1 MVFASITYLA
11 YGLVAAALIGGQA
24 LRHAILRRRQRETIT
39 PESLRTLRHRGN
51 SQRALVAVLAI
62 VGGVAIH
69 QAGHQADLERRRSLA
84 LSSEL
89 AVLSLPAADIEA
101 LSRQP
106 AQPDPDALTRVVQAL
121 RAVKMRDPRLSFVYL
136 VARQPDGSVAFLAD
150 AEDPS
155 SSEYSTPGEPYPEAS
170 PELRAM
176 FDTKRYFVEGPLRDR
191 YGTWISAFSCVYAP
205 SAFTM
210 VAALGLDI
218 PAHIW
223 NRNVHRNQWMALGL
237 ALVLVVIALQL
248 TWMQQWTDFARARI
262 TASEERYRRLY
273 ALQQA
278 VLDSTHQIIFSTL
291 ADGTLST
298 FNRAAERLLGFPSA
312 ELVGR
317 ANVTQLLDA
326 EEIRARVQ
334 AANPQTGQALPA
346 EFAVLLSHTHDGVTE
361 EREWTFV
368 RKDGSR
374 VPVSLTL
381 SPILDERGG
390 VSGFVGVAA
399 DITERKAAAA
409 ALRRRDRLL
418 IGAAAAGN
426 YLLHRAEGF
435 DAAIQSALAALG
447 DAADA
452 DRAYIFQ
459 NVTHLT
465 TGQPGARQRYEWVHE
480 GVAPRVENAV
490 LQFVPTEGGF
500 QWWQDVLS
508 RGETISGPPASLPAD
523 LCTRLEQ
530 QGIRSL
536 LVVPIFMGSQYW
548 GFIGFDDCQRE
559 RQWTQSEQSILV
571 TAAGA
576 LGGALSRREAA
587 EALQRAREREI
598 EIGFR
603 IQSALLQADAPSAL
617 TGMSIAGRAIPSAGI
632 AGDFMNF
639 FRFDNRCVDIVV
651 GDVMGKGVPAAL
663 LGAATKNAFNRANL
677 EATHALA
684 GRRLPRPSEIVER
697 VALRMVNQ
705 LIELDSFV
713 TGVYARVDAARHL
726 LTLVNCG
733 HTRPALWHH
742 ASGVVEFLDGVNMPL
757 GFLPDERYEERT
769 VPVAPGDVLVLY
781 SDGVT
786 EARQRDCP
794 EVVFGED
801 GLANVLAAVGAAE
814 PAVVVARIA
823 DALFAFSG
831 TDAVADDFTCVAV
844 VFTNVGNEP
853 LVRSG
858 VHETTS
864 SMSNLTAC
872 RAFLRE
878 SLRAHPGLAGQGD
891 VIDRIELAVV
901 EALTNVVRHGC
912 QGAHD
917 RPLWLEIAF
926 GPELCRITLRYRG
939 EPFSPP
945 EVQTPDPTRLV
956 PGGWGL
962 YIMEQC
968 MDRVRYGCDDQGLAF
983 IQLDKLLQAQVSNT
997 GEQA

>member
-1 MVFASITYLA
+1 MVFAFITYLA
-11 YGLVAAALIGGQA
+11 YGVVAAALIGGQA
-24 LRHAILRRRQRETIT
+24 LRHARLRRRQRETIT

-106 AQPDPDALTRVVQAL
+106 AQPDPDALTRVVHAL
-121 RAVKMRDPRLSFVYL
+121 RAVKMRDPRLNFVYL
-136 VARQPDGSVAFLAD
+136 VARQQDGSLAFLAD

-155 SSEYSTPGEPYPEAS
+155 SSEYSTPGESYPEAS

-191 YGTWISAFSCVYAP
+191 HGTWISAFSCVYAP
-205 SAFTM
+205 SGFTM

-262 TASEERYRRLY
+262 SASEERYRRLY

-278 VLDSTHQIIFSTL
+278 VLDSASQIIFSTL

-298 FNRAAERLLGFPSA
+298 FNRAAERLLGFPAA

-334 AANPQTGQALPA
+334 AANPQTGQVLPA
-346 EFAVLLSHTHDGVTE
+346 EFAVLLSHSHDGIIE

-381 SPILDERGG
+381 SPNLDESGG

-426 YLLHRAEGF
+426 HLLLRDEGF
-435 DAAIQSALAALG
+435 DAAIHGALAALG

-452 DRAYIFQ
+452 DRAYIFE
-459 NVTHLT
+459 NIAHPS
-465 TGQPGARQRYEWVHE
+465 TGAPGSCQRYEWTRE
-480 GVAPRVENAV
+480 GVAPQHDNAS
-490 LQFVPTEGGF
+490 LPFIPNEGGF
-500 QWWQDVLS
+500 IWWQDTLA
-508 RGETISGPPASLPAD
+508 RGETISGPPAAMPAD
-523 LCTRLEQ
+523 LHGLLAS

-536 LVVPIFMGSQYW
+536 LVVPIFMGARYW
-548 GFIGFDDCQRE
+548 GFIGFDDCQQE
-559 RQWTQSEQSILV
+559 RLWSASEQSILV

-576 LGGALSRREAA
+576 LGGALSRRQAG

-603 IQSALLQADAPSAL
+603 IQSTLLQADAPSSL
-617 TGMSIAGRAIPSAGI
+617 TGMSMAGCATPSAGI
-632 AGDFMNF
+632 AGDFMDYVC
-639 FRFDNRCVDIVV
+639 FDNRSVDVV
-651 GDVMGKGVPAAL
+651 IGDVMGKGVPAAL
-663 LGAATKNAFNRANL
+663 LGAATKNAFNRAHMD
-677 EATHALA
+677 AAHALG
-684 GRRLPRPSEIVER
+684 GRRLPSPAEIVSR
-697 VALRMVNQ
+697 VNRRMVRQ
-705 LIELDSFV
+705 LIELESFV
-713 TGVYARVDAARHL
+713 TGVYVRIDAARNT

-733 HTRPALWHH
+733 HTRPALLRHTTG
-742 ASGVVEFLDGVNMPL
+742 AVEFIDGSNMPL
-757 GFLPDERYEERT
+757 GFLENEHYDEHT
-769 VPVAPGDVLVLY
+769 VPVAPGDILVLY

-786 EARQRDCP
+786 EARHRTNAD
-794 EVVFGED
+794 VVFGEP
-801 GLANVLAAVGAAE
+801 GLATVLASMQGAA
-814 PAVVVARIA
+814 PDAVVARIA
-823 DALFAFSG
+823 GALADFSG
-831 TDAVADDFTCVAV
+831 SSTFADDLTCVAV
-844 VFTNVGNEP
+844 AFLHVADEP
-853 LVRSG
+853 LAHTVSMETRSDLN
-858 VHETTS
+858 
-864 SMSNLTAC
+864 NLGAC
-872 RAFLRE
+872 RAFLRQ
-878 SLRAHPGLAGQGD
+878 SLGAHPGLAAQDDVLGQ
-891 VIDRIELAVV
+891 IELAVV
-901 EALTNVVRHGC
+901 EALTNIIRHGTG
-912 QGAHD
+912 GATD
-917 RPLWLEIAF
+917 QPLWLEVGL
-926 GPELCRITLRYRG
+926 GPTRCRVLVRYHG
-939 EPFSPP
+939 EPFAPP
-945 EVQTPDPTRLV
+945 DVPPPDPTRLV

-962 YIMEQC
+962 YIIEQC
-968 MDRVRYGCDDQGLAF
+968 MDRVRYGRDAEGRAF
-983 IQLDKLLQAQVSNT
+983 IQLDKVVEAPQT
-997 GEQA
+997 GVPA